1 MAAERFF
8 QRWSRLKAAPEAPLA
23 DAAPRDI
30 AFPAPPPVSAPA
42 PADGDAEAPPV
53 PTLDDV
59 AQLHAGS
66 DYSAF
71 VARGVDTSVRR
82 GALKKLFADPHFNVG
97 DGLDLYM
104 GDYNKPDPIPAAMM
118 SALRHTQS
126 FFAQAYP
133 DKQEEGGADGAPV
146 PDIGD
151 AGQALALAHVETP
164 VAGAST
170 AAPATDATSEDHP

>member
-1 MAAERFF
+1 MPTEGFF
-8 QRWSRLKAAPEAPLA
+8 QRWSRLKTDPAAAPDGDQLRAPARPPAAAAPPARAPIPVVQPGQAEMQSQEELAPL
-23 DAAPRDI
+23 PQ
-30 AFPAPPPVSAPA
+30 
-42 PADGDAEAPPV
+42 

-59 AQLHAGS
+59 ARLRTDS

-82 GALKKLFADPHFNVG
+82 SALKKLFADPHFNVG

-126 FFAQAYP
+126 FFAQA
-133 DKQEEGGADGAPV
+133 
-146 PDIGD
+146 
-151 AGQALALAHVETP
+151 
-164 VAGAST
+164 
-170 AAPATDATSEDHP
+170 